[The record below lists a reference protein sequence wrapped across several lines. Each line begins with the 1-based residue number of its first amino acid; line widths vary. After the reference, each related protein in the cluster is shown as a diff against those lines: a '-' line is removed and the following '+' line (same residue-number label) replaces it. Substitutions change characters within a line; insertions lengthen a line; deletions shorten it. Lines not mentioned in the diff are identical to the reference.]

1 MINQLA
7 LTDDVEGLWSVESR
21 NPSSAKAFLHDQD
34 PEQTFIDCALHYSD
48 LIFPLRTGK
57 RRSAN
62 KDPVQLRVAL
72 PAANPPDNPA
82 NKPSSSLVIS
92 RA

>member
-34 PEQTFIDCALHYSD
+34 PERSLVRSD
-48 LIFPLRTGK
+48 LARLLNFGKYCGALQNAEQCAFVPLR
-57 RRSAN
+57 
-62 KDPVQLRVAL
+62 
-72 PAANPPDNPA
+72 
-82 NKPSSSLVIS
+82 
-92 RA
+92 

>member
-34 PEQTFIDCALHYSD
+34 PEQTF
-48 LIFPLRTGK
+48 
-57 RRSAN
+57 
-62 KDPVQLRVAL
+62 
-72 PAANPPDNPA
+72 
-82 NKPSSSLVIS
+82 SSQ
-92 RA
+92 RAGGFHLGFGLENFRFLAR